1 MYNHL
6 LSFMKNSD
14 VETGVH
20 NLKEKAYYFEKAD
33 VYIQLCSHTCQNS
46 GKVDHIFSLT
56 CTYSSRTLKI
66 FNLYICLTLILFCEL
81 FP

>member
-33 VYIQLCSHTCQNS
+33 VYIQLCSHTC
-46 GKVDHIFSLT
+46 
-56 CTYSSRTLKI
+56 
-66 FNLYICLTLILFCEL
+66 
-81 FP
+81 